1 MFKIDN
7 NEFRNL
13 FEQVLKNKEDIAEIF
28 NIDRVLADYG
38 IKIVG
43 QITSADQLPGATETN
58 PLPEAPDYTGE
69 YGDAFAVGET
79 HPYDIYIYTR
89 ADYNAGYSTAYW
101 LNVGSLAIEGPKG
114 EQGEKGEPGKNG
126 TSSTWW
132 SGAYVPFYNPV
143 LHRAGD
149 MYLNTSTG
157 EVYRYSGSAWV
168 PQLNIIGPQGPQG
181 LKGNEGEQG
190 PQGVQGPKGDTGD
203 VGGLVNIIGIVAKTD
218 DMSSPVELNNP
229 TAAYLVGTSEPYD
242 LYIQIGETP
251 ETADWANTG
260 EFNVA
265 TLVSVGGQYQN
276 LWDADT
282 KLDKIANTSAY
293 YRAYTISPQGEQGA
307 IAITPNTVDYA
318 VVQRR
323 DGGQITVPAI
333 PQQDTDAASKNYVAN
348 YFLQKYNGDGSNY
361 YMYTVFPNG
370 TQSRIAYNIGAI
382 ANNVPVRGEDKT
394 FYIGEPTNAGH
405 PATKNYVD
413 NKANTKVDKYTGES
427 GYYLYSETEGRASMI
442 PYTIL
447 PTGLTMMYRDA
458 NGCSYVNDPTSDR
471 MIANKKYVDNGLAG
485 KADVINNSAEGTACV
500 YGVNPRSNT
509 VTPIRLQSQNDPQG
523 QVITGYI
530 PRYQALDNYAH
541 DSAPGNATLM
551 FPVPIKQYQAAN
563 KKYVDDAIAA
573 LRAELGI

>member
-1 MFKIDN
+1 MFTVDN
-7 NEFRNL
+7 NEYRNIV
-13 FEQVLKNKEDIAEIF
+13 EQVQKNKEDIAQHYA
-28 NIDRVLADYG
+28 IDRVLADYG

-43 QITSADQLPGATETN
+43 QITSADQLPGATQEN

-101 LNVGSLAIEGPKG
+101 LNVGSLAIEGPQG
-114 EQGEKGEPGKNG
+114 PQGERGEPGENG
-126 TSSTWW
+126 QSSTWW
-132 SGAYVPFYNPV
+132 SGAMPPYYDE
-143 LHRAGD
+143 LRHKAGD
-149 MYLNTSTG
+149 MYLNTLTG
-157 EVYRYSGSAWV
+157 EVYRYSGSAWI

-181 LKGNEGEQG
+181 LKGNTGETGLQG
-190 PQGVQGPKGDTGD
+190 AQGPKGDTGD
-203 VGGLVNIIGIVAKTD
+203 VGGLVNIKGIVANTAQLP
-218 DMSSPVELNNP
+218 SPIDLDNP
-229 TAAYLVGTSEPYD
+229 TAAYLVGNSEPYD
-242 LYIQIGETP
+242 LYIQVGATP
-251 ETADWANTG
+251 QEAIWTNMG
-260 EFNVA
+260 PMNVA

-282 KLDKIANTSAY
+282 KLDKIENTSSY

-323 DGGQITVPAI
+323 EGGQITVPSI
-333 PQQDTDAASKNYVAN
+333 PAQDTDATSRKYVAD
-348 YFLQKYNGDGSNY
+348 YFLQKYKGDGSNY

-382 ANNVPVRGEDKT
+382 ENNVPVRGTDKT
-394 FYIGEPTNAGH
+394 FFIGEPTNAGH

-458 NGCSYVNDPTSDR
+458 QGCSYVNDPTSDR
-471 MIANKKYVDNGLAG
+471 MIANKKYVD
-485 KADVINNSAEGTACV
+485 V
-500 YGVNPRSNT
+500 
-509 VTPIRLQSQNDPQG
+509 
-523 QVITGYI
+523 
-530 PRYQALDNYAH
+530 
-541 DSAPGNATLM
+541 
-551 FPVPIKQYQAAN
+551 
-563 KKYVDDAIAA
+563 AIAA
-573 LRAELGI
+573 LRTELGI